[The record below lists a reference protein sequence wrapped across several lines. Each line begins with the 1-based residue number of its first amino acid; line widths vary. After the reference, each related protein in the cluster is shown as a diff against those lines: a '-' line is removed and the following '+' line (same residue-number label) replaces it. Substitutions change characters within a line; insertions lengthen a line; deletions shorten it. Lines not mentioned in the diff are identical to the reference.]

1 MKYSI
6 LMVAI
11 CSSIAACIP
20 DRDPSSDSRQTTQ
33 RSLAQAEIPAGT
45 PESEKAMQKYSSLSY
60 GKDLAPLDK
69 YLTEHPELVNRTY
82 LVPQEGNT
90 ILHLAAEQGN
100 ARVVAMLMSHGAD
113 PTLPNAFADNTTPFT
128 VAAKRGRVET
138 VKEFLRLGVDV
149 NLQNPASETRSQ
161 SVPMSALDYASWCG
175 RSEIV
180 RLLLENG
187 AKLDSNPVGKSYPA
201 LHHAMQGHVETIQ
214 FTGTGLPPCPAL
226 DNSEVIELLLAHGA
240 SLSNYNFNDDQ
251 ALHVAIKGNASFTVK
266 YLLEHHRE
274 KFDVNVPGRY
284 GFTPLNMAAMHTS
297 GHKSG
302 RPYETTDMIV
312 KLLLEYGAI
321 KDKKSEPTG
330 DGIPKTSYEY
340 AVENNAGPKVIEL
353 LKP

>member
-1 MKYSI
+1 
-6 LMVAI
+6 
-11 CSSIAACIP
+11 
-20 DRDPSSDSRQTTQ
+20 
-33 RSLAQAEIPAGT
+33 
-45 PESEKAMQKYSSLSY
+45 MQKFSTLTY

-82 LVPQEGNT
+82 IVKREGNT
-90 ILHLAAEQGN
+90 ILHIAAGQGN
-100 ARVVAMLMSHGAD
+100 TRVIELLLSHGAD
-113 PTLPNAFADNTTPFT
+113 PTLPNALADNTTPFT
-128 VAAKRGRVET
+128 VAAKDGHVKT

-149 NLQNPASETRSQ
+149 NWQSPASETTSQ
-161 SVPMSALDYASWCG
+161 SVPMSALDHASWCG

-187 AKLDSNPVGKSYPA
+187 AKLDSNSVGKSYPA

-251 ALHVAIKGNASFTVK
+251 ALHVAIKRNASFTVK

-274 KFDVNVPGRY
+274 KFDVNIPGRY
-284 GFTPLNMAAMHTS
+284 GFTPLNLAAMHVS
-297 GHKSG
+297 GHKKNPRSDLADE
-302 RPYETTDMIV
+302 PAEMIV
-312 KLLLEYGAI
+312 KLLLEHGAI
-321 KDKKSEPTG
+321 KDKRSEPTG

-340 AVENNAGPKVIEL
+340 AVQSKADAKVIEL